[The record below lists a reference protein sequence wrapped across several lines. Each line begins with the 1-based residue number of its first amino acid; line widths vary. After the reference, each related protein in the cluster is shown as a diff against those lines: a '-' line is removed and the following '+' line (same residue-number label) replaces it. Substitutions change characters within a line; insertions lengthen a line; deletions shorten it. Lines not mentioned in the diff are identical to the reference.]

1 MNEQLR
7 RAPSPDLLPRFAA
20 IVGDRYAIT
29 DPVALEPYLIEGRG
43 IYRGR
48 SSMLLRPGSVAE
60 VQAILK
66 LANETKTPLVPQGGN
81 TGLVGGQIP
90 FDGELILSL
99 TRLDKIREVDAASN
113 TMTCE
118 AGVVLAKA
126 QDAATAA
133 DRLFPLSLGA
143 EGSCTI
149 GGNLSTNAG
158 GTGAVAYG
166 IARDLVMGIEVVLA
180 DGRIM
185 NLLSKLKKNNT
196 GYDLRHIFVG
206 AEGTLGIITA
216 AVVKLFPRPRAVET
230 AFIGVPSPAAAVKL
244 LNQAQARV
252 GGTVTSFELIVRDVI
267 EFALKHA
274 HGTRDPLATQH
285 PWYVLMEVSSQHG
298 EGLRDSVE
306 QLLADASTQGL
317 VRDATI
323 AASLDQT
330 RAFWHLR
337 HVLPEAQKPEGGSIK
352 ADVSVPIASVPQFL
366 EEAAAAAKAIVQGCR
381 PVPFGHLGDGNVH
394 FNVSQPVGGDS
405 AQFLARW
412 GEVNDAVNKIVLKY
426 NGSISAEHGIGRL
439 KRDSLPKVK
448 DPVALELMRGLKR
461 MLVPNGILNP
471 GKVL

>member
-29 DPVALEPYLIEGRG
+29 DPSALEPYLIENRG

-113 TMTCE
+113 TLTCE

-126 QDAATAA
+126 QDAATAV

-158 GTGAVAYG
+158 GTGALAYG

-180 DGRIM
+180 DGRVM

-216 AVVKLFPRPRAVET
+216 AVVKLFPRPRAIET

-252 GGTVTSFELIVRDVI
+252 GGTVTSFELIVHDVI

-274 HGTRDPLATQH
+274 HGARDPLATKH
-285 PWYVLMEVSSQHG
+285 PWYVLMEISSQHSD
-298 EGLRDSVE
+298 GLRESVE
-306 QLLADASTQGL
+306 QLLADASAEGL

-323 AASLDQT
+323 AASLDQAK
-330 RAFWHLR
+330 AFWHLR

-352 ADVSVPIASVPQFL
+352 ADVSVPVAAVPQFL
-366 EEAAAAAKAIVQGCR
+366 EEAAAAAEAIVAGCR

-394 FNVSQPVGGDS
+394 FNVSQPVGADS
-405 AQFLARW
+405 AQFIARW

-426 NGSISAEHGIGRL
+426 NGSISAEHGIGKL

-461 MLVPNGILNP
+461 MLDPNGILNP